1 MNNKKKNII
10 LSIVVILVGLALV
23 GGTYA
28 YLSSTMTITNNVVNG
43 STTCFDI
50 DYIDNTDQI
59 TGTMFPSA
67 NHTKG
72 LTGAVSL
79 KIKNTCNLDG
89 IGNLY
94 LHVNNNTSNL
104 FITTAGPHCEN
115 KSTLET
121 LTQYTT
127 SGTCNGSNRSWV
139 TTGTPLKY
147 AVYGNS
153 TGTGTPL
160 SVGYVNAIDS
170 DIAVYKDFA
179 ITHTQKDYYI
189 FLWLD
194 GHLTDNTYT
203 NLSFDGYVKVDA
215 TQARTV
221 YTANVLD
228 PNAQNGNFIDIGQPL
243 PSGVT
248 EYSTPE
254 AAMTALKTDT
264 GGTTDYPFFLKHIV
278 GNIVVESYVG
288 FVITPDMAAAN
299 PEMTVGTY
307 YLEYSGDA
315 RVLFDNAKTLY
326 DAFGGENCYLDG
338 NSGVNPYTLTSY
350 EDGRSFYCQ
359 VSDLFADS
367 GYFSVIIANS
377 ETSFGCIVNVNNSIC
392 EFGLV

>member
-28 YLSSTMTITNNVVNG
+28 YLTFSMNVTNNVVNG
-43 STTCFDI
+43 GTTCFDI

-59 TGTMFPSA
+59 TGTLFPSA

-72 LTGAVSL
+72 LTGTVSL

-89 IGNLY
+89 VGNLY

-104 FITTAGPHCEN
+104 FITTAAPHCEN

-170 DIAVYKDFA
+170 DIAVYKDFV
-179 ITHTQKDYYI
+179 IKHTQKDYYI

-221 YTANVLD
+221 YTANVVDSNIQYGNLIPIGSSM
-228 PNAQNGNFIDIGQPL
+228 PNWI
-243 PSGVT
+243 T
-248 EYSTPE
+248 EYSTQEE
-254 AAMTALKTDT
+254 AMAYLKSAT
-264 GGTTDYPFFLKHIV
+264 GGTTDYPFFLKHTV

-288 FVITPDMAAAN
+288 FVITPDMAANNSGLTA
-299 PEMTVGTY
+299 GTY
-307 YLEYSGDA
+307 YLNGGDDGNSF
-315 RVLFDNAKTLY
+315 LDNAKTLY
-326 DAFGGENCYLDG
+326 DAFGGANCYLDSYPG
-338 NSGVNPYTLTSY
+338 GNPYITPPSY
-350 EDGRSFYCQ
+350 EFICE
-359 VSDLFADS
+359 VANLLFDS
-367 GYFSVIIANS
+367 TSNGSVTIFNTES
-377 ETSFGCIVNVNNSIC
+377 SFGCFSNGYSGCQIG
-392 EFGLV
+392 F